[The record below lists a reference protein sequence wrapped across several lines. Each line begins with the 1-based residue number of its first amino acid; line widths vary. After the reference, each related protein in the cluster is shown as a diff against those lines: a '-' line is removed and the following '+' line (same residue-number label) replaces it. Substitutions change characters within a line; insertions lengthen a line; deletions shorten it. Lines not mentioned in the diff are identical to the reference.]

1 MLILQIY
8 AKAYDTKFCYCI
20 NFVGFDFSEVDQ
32 WPAAG
37 VIDVVV
43 NGDTIP
49 VHLIHVRYHD
59 VLAYGSTGYGIV
71 ELYVCPEH
79 L

>member
-1 MLILQIY
+1 
-8 AKAYDTKFCYCI
+8 
-20 NFVGFDFSEVDQ
+20 VDQ

-59 VLAYGSTGYGIV
+59 VLAYGSTNITDTQVIV
-71 ELYVCPEH
+71 SPDDVRVIPRIVPRLM
-79 L
+79 